1 MRNFRLQRVTTTLF
15 GLLLGFGASSV
26 YAETQ
31 VTVEKNPKSGML
43 TWNAQDDGFSIQL
56 IQLLPDFVRAVYAK
70 HDLPAEQYNKIAG
83 YCDFGTIIRNTS
95 DKTLDYDVSEWRTVT
110 SKGVTGKIKTKEQW
124 TAEWRKAGIN
134 YTWSLLPGSGTF
146 YAGDW
151 QQGFTTIELPHGSSF
166 DLIFKWKIDGVEHT
180 GRINNL
186 QCAPDTSRS
195 Q

>member
-1 MRNFRLQRVTTTLF
+1 VTITLL
-15 GLLLGFGASSV
+15 GLLFGFGASSAC
-26 YAETQ
+26 AETK
-31 VTVEKNPKSGML
+31 VTVEKNPNSGLL
-43 TWNAQDDGFSIQL
+43 TWTAQDDGFSIQL

-70 HDLPAEQYNKIAG
+70 HGLPAEHYNKIAD

-95 DKTLDYDVSEWRTVT
+95 DKTLDYDVSDWRTV
-110 SKGVTGKIKTKEQW
+110 SSEGVTGTIKTKEQW

-134 YTWSLLPGSGTF
+134 YTWSLLPGAGTF

-151 QQGFTTIELPHGSSF
+151 QQGFTTVKLPHGSSF
-166 DLIFKWKIDGVEHT
+166 DLIFKWKIEGVEHT

-186 QCAPDTSRS
+186 QCAADTTSS